1 MPAFVLAEKY
11 VKSRARKVSRPFDG
25 LKLAACLHI
34 SKETSVL
41 VNSLRDLGFEIT
53 LAAANPLSSQDE
65 ISAFL
70 LSQGVDVLGHKGE
83 TTDEYQKD
91 ILRAAR
97 ASPDLIIDD
106 GGVLHFAYA
115 SYGGQTCFG
124 GTDETTTGTTR
135 LRALDLAGKLR
146 YPVIPV
152 NEASTKHIFDNK
164 YGTGQSS
171 VDGLIRA
178 TGLLVAGKTVVV
190 AGYGW
195 VGQGVA
201 MRLRGM
207 GAKII
212 VTEVNPVKA
221 LEAHLVGFTVLPM
234 KEAVVIADIVLTCT
248 GQINVLSAPYF
259 GLLKDGA
266 IIGNLGHFGVE
277 IDVKKLFYLGRRI
290 EQLRP
295 NVTKIELAGQPKKS
309 VLLLCQGRVINLAAA
324 EGHPPE
330 IMQLSFANQ
339 LLSIHYLVVHR
350 KELSRSKSKLS
361 SFPAEIDSIVA
372 DLALKGFNL
381 KIDRLSSE
389 QSSYA
394 HSV

>member
-1 MPAFVLAEKY
+1 MPAFILAEKY
-11 VKSRARKVSRPFDG
+11 VKSRAPKVARPFEG
-25 LKLAACLHI
+25 LKLTACLHI

-53 LAAANPLSSQDE
+53 LAAANPLSSQAE
-65 ISAFL
+65 ITAFL
-70 LSQGVDVLGHKGE
+70 LSRGVVVLGRKGE

-106 GGVLHFAYA
+106 GGELHFAYA
-115 SYGGQTCFG
+115 SSGGQTCFG

-135 LRALDLAGKLR
+135 LRAMDLAGKLR

-152 NEASTKHIFDNK
+152 NEAPTKHIFDNK

-178 TGLLVAGKTVVV
+178 TGILVAGKTAVL

-212 VTEVNPVKA
+212 VTEVNPVRA
-221 LEAHLVGFTVLPM
+221 LEAHLDGFAVLPM
-234 KEAVVIADIVLTCT
+234 KEAVAVADIVLTCT
-248 GQINVLSAPYF
+248 GQTNVLSAAIF
-259 GLLKDGA
+259 GHLKDGA
-266 IIGNLGHFGVE
+266 IIGNLGHFDVE
-277 IDVKKLFYLGRRI
+277 IDVKKLFDMGTRI
-290 EQLRP
+290 EQMRP
-295 NVTKIELAGQPKKS
+295 NVAKIELNGQPKKS

-350 KELSRSKSKLS
+350 KELTRNKTKLL
-361 SFPAEIDSIVA
+361 SFPAEIDSLVA

-381 KIDRLSSE
+381 KIDRLSSI
-389 QSSYA
+389 QSRYA
-394 HSV
+394 HSA